1 MQNNDG
7 LIRRTL
13 SFNEYDFRHRKVLDI
28 INSRPRGMTELV
40 VNAVL
45 HFVSCP
51 DAETEFNKEAMK
63 ELVRE
68 VILEMQAEGSLGKTP
83 AKGAA
88 STLNEEDTLDLGG
101 MMDAF
106 RR

>member
-1 MQNNDG
+1 MPASNYKPRAVLQ
-7 LIRRTL
+7 
-13 SFNEYDFRHRKVLDI
+13 FNEYDFRHRKVLDI

-51 DAETEFNKEAMK
+51 DAEKEFNKAAMK
-63 ELVRE
+63 ELIRE
-68 VILEMQAEGSLGKTP
+68 VILEMQADGSLGPLP
-83 AKGAA
+83 AKGNAL
-88 STLNEEDTLDLGG
+88 TINEEDTLDLGG

>member
-1 MQNNDG
+1 MANESG
-7 LIRRTL
+7 YTRKILA
-13 SFNEYDFRHRKVLDI
+13 FNEHDFRHRKVLEI
-28 INSRPRGMTELV
+28 LNVRPRAITDTV

-51 DAETEFNKEAMK
+51 NAETEFNRSAMK
-63 ELVRE
+63 EMVRE
-68 VILEMQAEGSLGKTP
+68 VILEMQADGSLGSIP

-88 STLNEEDTLDLGG
+88 SAFTEEDTLDLGG

>member
-68 VILEMQAEGSLGKTP
+68 VILEMQAEGSLGKVP
-83 AKGAA
+83 AKGTTAA
-88 STLNEEDTLDLGG
+88 LNEEDTLALGG

>member
-51 DAETEFNKEAMK
+51 DAEKEFNKAAMK
-63 ELVRE
+63 EVVRE
-68 VILEMQAEGSLGKTP
+68 VILEMQADGSLGTALTK
-83 AKGAA
+83 ASA
-88 STLNEEDTLDLGG
+88 STFNEEDALDLGG

>member
-51 DAETEFNKEAMK
+51 DAEKEFNKAAMK
-63 ELVRE
+63 EVVRE
-68 VILEMQAEGSLGKTP
+68 VILEMQADGSLGTALTK
-83 AKGAA
+83 ASA
-88 STLNEEDTLDLGG
+88 STFNEEDTLDLGG

>member
-51 DAETEFNKEAMK
+51 DAEKEFNKEAIK

-68 VILEMQAEGSLGKTP
+68 VILEMQAEGALGKVT
-83 AKGAA
+83 AKDTT

>member
-68 VILEMQAEGSLGKTP
+68 VILEMQAEGSLGKVP
-83 AKGAA
+83 AKDTTA
-88 STLNEEDTLDLGG
+88 TLNEEDTLDLGG

>member
-1 MQNNDG
+1 MANENG
-7 LIRRTL
+7 YTRKILA
-13 SFNEYDFRHRKVLDI
+13 FNEHDFRHRKVLEI
-28 INSRPRGMTELV
+28 LNVRPRAITDTV

-51 DAETEFNKEAMK
+51 NAESEFNKAAMK

-68 VILEMQAEGSLGKTP
+68 VIAEMQADGSLGSVPRKAVGP
-83 AKGAA
+83 AF
-88 STLNEEDTLDLGG
+88 SEEDTMDLGG
-101 MMDAF
+101 MMDVF

>member
-51 DAETEFNKEAMK
+51 DAEKEFNKEAMK

-68 VILEMQAEGSLGKTP
+68 VILEMQTEGSLGKVT
-83 AKGAA
+83 AKGAT

>member
-51 DAETEFNKEAMK
+51 DADKEFNKEAMK

-68 VILEMQAEGSLGKTP
+68 VILEMQAEGSLGSVT
-83 AKGAA
+83 AQSVA

-101 MMDAF
+101 MMDVF